1 LISVDIGH
9 LNHHRVTTL
18 KLGSR
23 RTVAVGQEQLDGAN
37 LLVDIDFAE
46 LALACADTAEF
57 LD

>member
-23 RTVAVGQEQLDGAN
+23 RTVAVSQEQLDGAN
-37 LLVDIDFAE
+37 LLVDADFAVFSLARADPAE
-46 LALACADTAEF
+46 L